1 MAEYCLR
8 WNNHQ
13 PNLVTVFSELLN
25 AETLV
30 DVTLAT
36 DGHFIHAHKLVLSAC
51 SVYFKDLFGSNPCK
65 HPIVFL
71 KDIKIEDLKTV
82 IDFIYRG
89 EVNVSQERLQD
100 VLKTAESLRIK
111 GLADKPFSY
120 DEYPSQSRSGGQQ
133 HLSSSFSSQRSS
145 LTDSREQ
152 QQSGDADD
160 LIDVSG
166 GDAHSPPAHKKR
178 KVAASQDSSD
188 GAQGSHAQCIYL
200 YKISYIVIEIE
211 SLGKFVDYFLE
222 TNHEEDRHKSNGKE
236 ENAQPQK
243 PPSATPTVNDEGTT
257 TTTPKNSSGSSAKEK
272 QKDEK
277 EVTAVPVASE
287 SRPEFQEYS
296 MYENH

>member
-166 GDAHSPPAHKKR
+166 GDGHSPPAHKKR

-188 GAQGSHAQCIYL
+188 GAQ
-200 YKISYIVIEIE
+200 EIE
-211 SLGKFVDYFLE
+211 SFGKFVNYFLE

-236 ENAQPQK
+236 ENAQQQK
-243 PPSATPTVNDEGTT
+243 PPSAAPTVNDEGTT
-257 TTTPKNSSGSSAKEK
+257 TTTPTPKNSSGSSAKEK

-277 EVTAVPVASE
+277 EVTAIPVASE

-296 MYENH
+296 MYEKH